1 MIILH
6 ASILDNKPLLWAE
19 SEAIGTQ
26 SALQQA
32 LHEIEPQLATSVEA
46 FVKHTAWLPCY
57 GETAVPSS
65 TLIERNL
72 DKRKSLHLAPFT
84 VHARPVNLAE
94 LTDLL
99 SHIQTGRIRGK
110 GIIYGPS
117 LSWMARLYAMAL
129 RILSKETFIPT
140 LLSHEKNWQARWI
153 PVPDSEDEE
162 RISALAEHMPPPCRC
177 LSESKQ
183 SAPEFP
189 ARLLSQGMIATWV
202 DELIRSGV
210 KPTKPIG
217 SVTNVHDAWL
227 EALHSQDPVIPWPKS
242 KETEALAKQLVEWS
256 RPVDL
261 TARSALRFCFR
272 LNEPEDETGMW
283 RVDYLLQP
291 KSDLSTLIDAKELW
305 KKKSPYHKYLH
316 QSGTNP
322 LEFVLTALGQAGGL
336 CPLVYSSLRTK
347 HPTGFELDASDAL
360 QFLTDYAQPLRSAG
374 FNVMLPS
381 WWMGRG
387 PNRRL
392 GLKAKTTSTDNDS
405 SGQFTLDSIMAFDY
419 RVSLGEQEL
428 SLDELLELARLKE
441 PLVKVRGQWTLID
454 QKQIQAAI
462 RFLQKQKE
470 HSLPA
475 RELLQVAMGDEKEI
489 NGMRLENVEIDG
501 WLKELCDSLTGRK
514 AFELCSPPQ
523 SFNGVLRSYQEKGYS
538 WLAFLRQW
546 QLGACLADDMGLGK
560 TVQTL
565 ALIQK
570 ETEAGETRPVL
581 LVCPTSVVNNW
592 RREAEHF
599 TPALSV
605 LVHHGTDRQKHSEFC
620 EHVEKYSLVVT
631 TYALMQRDIE
641 FLSEVQWAGVVLDEA
656 QNIKN
661 PSTRQFKAA
670 RALNSDYRIALT
682 GTPVENH
689 VGDLWSIMEFLN
701 PGMLGSQ
708 SGFKTRFKKPIQ
720 MYGDSDAAEKLRTLT
735 QPFILRRLKTDK
747 SIIQDLPEK
756 FEIKEYCSLTKEQ
769 ASLYQAVV
777 DDLQKKIQSA
787 EGINRR
793 GLVLA
798 SLMRLKQVCN
808 HPAQYADDHSEL
820 EGRSG
825 KLERL
830 VEMLLEI
837 RELGERTLLFTQFA
851 EMGALLQ
858 TYLQDYFGEPVYF
871 LYGGTPRKK
880 RDEMIQRFQTD
891 DHAPH
896 LFILSLKAGGTGLT
910 LTRAN
915 HVFHYDRWWNPSV
928 ENQATD
934 RAFRIGQTKEVQV
947 HKFIVA
953 GTLEERID
961 EMIEHKTGI
970 AEQVVGSGEK
980 WLSELSNDELFQLI
994 KLDQETVGD

>member
-6 ASILDNKPLLWAE
+6 VSILDNKPLLWAE
-19 SEAIGTQ
+19 SEAMGTQ
-26 SALQQA
+26 PALEQA
-32 LHEIEPQLATSVEA
+32 LHETGLLPASPADNL
-46 FVKHTAWLPCY
+46 KHTAWLPCH
-57 GETAVPSS
+57 GETPVPSS
-65 TLIERNL
+65 PLIDRKL
-72 DKRKSLHLAPFT
+72 DKRKSLHLAPCT
-84 VHARPVNLAE
+84 VVSRPLSLAKMA
-94 LTDLL
+94 DLL
-99 SHIQTGRIRGK
+99 SQVRAGLVRGK
-110 GIIYGPS
+110 GIVYGPS
-117 LSWMARLYAMAL
+117 LSWMARLYGMAL

-140 LLSHEKNWQARWI
+140 IISHNKEWQARWI
-153 PVPDSEDEE
+153 PVPEGEDEE
-162 RISALAEHMPPPCRC
+162 YISALAKQMPAVCRC
-177 LSESKQ
+177 LYESKQ
-183 SAPEFP
+183 SAPDLP
-189 ARLLSQGMIATWV
+189 ALLLSQGMIATWV
-202 DELIRSGV
+202 DELIRSCGE
-210 KPTKPIG
+210 PTRSKRQH
-217 SVTNVHDAWL
+217 TNVHDAWL
-227 EALHSQDPVIPWPKS
+227 EALHSPDPCIHWPKS
-242 KETEALAKQLVEWS
+242 KEIEALAKQLAEWS

-261 TARSALRFCFR
+261 TTRSSLRFCFR
-272 LNEPEDETGMW
+272 LNEPNDESGLW
-283 RVDYLLQP
+283 KVDYLLQP
-291 KSDLSTLIDAKELW
+291 KSDLSTLIDAKEIW
-305 KKKSPYHKYLH
+305 KKKSPYHKYLQ
-316 QSGTNP
+316 QSGANP

-336 CPLVYSSLRTK
+336 CPLVYKSLKTK
-347 HPTGFELDASDAL
+347 HPTGFELDANGAL

-381 WWMGRG
+381 WWVGRG

-392 GLKAKTTSTDNDS
+392 GLKAKTTA
-405 SGQFTLDSIMAFDY
+405 SGKDGSGRFTLDSIMSFDY

-428 SLDELLELARLKE
+428 SLDELLDLARLKE
-441 PLVKVRGQWTLID
+441 PLVQVRGQWTLID
-454 QKQIQAAI
+454 QKQIQSAI

-475 RELLQVAMGDEKEI
+475 RELLQVVLGDEKQI
-489 NGMRLENVEIDG
+489 SGLTLDQVEIDG
-501 WLKELCDSLTGRK
+501 WLKELADSLTGRK
-514 AFELCSPPQ
+514 AFELCPSPH
-523 SFNGVLRSYQEKGYS
+523 SFHGALRSYQEKGYS

-565 ALIQK
+565 ALIQR
-570 ETEAGETRPVL
+570 ETESGETRPVL

-592 RREAEHF
+592 RKEAERF
-599 TPALSV
+599 TPGLSV
-605 LVHHGTDRQKHSEFC
+605 LVHHGTQRSKQSKFLKEAENH
-620 EHVEKYSLVVT
+620 SLVVT

-689 VGDLWSIMEFLN
+689 VGDLWSIMDFLN

-747 SIIQDLPEK
+747 TIIQDLPEK

-769 ASLYQAVV
+769 AALYQAVV
-777 DDLQKKIQSA
+777 DDLQEKIQSS

-808 HPAQYADDHSEL
+808 HPAQYADDHSDL

-830 VEMLLEI
+830 LEMLLEI
-837 RELGERTLLFTQFA
+837 RELDERTLVFTQFA

-858 TYLQDYFGEPVYF
+858 TYLQDYFGEPAYF

-880 RDEMIQRFQTD
+880 RDEMIQRFQ
-891 DHAPH
+891 
-896 LFILSLKAGGTGLT
+896 
-910 LTRAN
+910 
-915 HVFHYDRWWNPSV
+915 
-928 ENQATD
+928 
-934 RAFRIGQTKEVQV
+934 
-947 HKFIVA
+947 
-953 GTLEERID
+953 
-961 EMIEHKTGI
+961 
-970 AEQVVGSGEK
+970 
-980 WLSELSNDELFQLI
+980 
-994 KLDQETVGD
+994 